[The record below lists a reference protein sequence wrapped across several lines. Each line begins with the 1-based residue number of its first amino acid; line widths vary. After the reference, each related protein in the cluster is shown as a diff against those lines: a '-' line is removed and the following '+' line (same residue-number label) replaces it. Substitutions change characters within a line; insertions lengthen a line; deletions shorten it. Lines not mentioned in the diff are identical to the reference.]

1 MPLRRHEATFNACLY
16 DSATVNGLEP
26 FIFLNTVKL
35 IAVQI
40 LQKYYPVGEDTDW

>member
-26 FIFLNTVKL
+26 FSFLLAQLCFLLSLSKQL
-35 IAVQI
+35 
-40 LQKYYPVGEDTDW
+40 LLLLMRQK